1 MYVHTKYLNNNGTI
15 HLLEWKDNTH
25 AISLFSCYRISKA
38 FYLLKPCITLYFT
51 FSFWQ
56 VQWLMELKDIPWS
69 LVKLYI
75 LTELSCYSFYNYSLA
90 ELQVSFSSW
99 LCHGK
104 FQVSVA
110 VLKLVGTFSSFYL
123 QCCLRVRSTYSYLLS
138 TVQGIEVFDSL
149 EWSKERLCTAGGFVC
164 RARNDQLSLKCLL
177 VKTGILGFGIRNSV
191 RGIRTPANGYNP
203 ESADKECGIHCVE

>member
-1 MYVHTKYLNNNGTI
+1 MYVHNTYLNNNGTI
-15 HLLEWKDNTH
+15 HLREWKDNTH
-25 AISLFSCYRISKA
+25 AISLFSCYRISMA
-38 FYLLKPCITLYFT
+38 FYLLKPCITLYFS
-51 FSFWQ
+51 FAFWQ

-110 VLKLVGTFSSFYL
+110 VFTLVGTFSSFYL
-123 QCCLRVRSTYSYLLS
+123 QCCLRVRSTYSYFLS
-138 TVQGIEVFDSL
+138 TVQGIEVFDYPVEQGAVLRGWRFCSP
-149 EWSKERLCTAGGFVC
+149 S
-164 RARNDQLSLKCLL
+164 ARMSSEHGEVGRQKQLLSP
-177 VKTGILGFGIRNSV
+177 IWF
-191 RGIRTPANGYNP
+191 
-203 ESADKECGIHCVE
+203 

>member
-1 MYVHTKYLNNNGTI
+1 MRQSLSQLHHYPSSWSSSSLSKSVIFPLLTSPEKLEKIEVGQCRDLHLWLAQAKLETKLMYVHNTYLNNNGTI

-25 AISLFSCYRISKA
+25 AISLFSCYRISMA
-38 FYLLKPCITLYFT
+38 FYLLKPCITLYFS
-51 FSFWQ
+51 FAFWQ
-56 VQWLMELKDIPWS
+56 VQWLMELKDIPWN

-110 VLKLVGTFSSFYL
+110 VLKLVGTFF
-123 QCCLRVRSTYSYLLS
+123 
-138 TVQGIEVFDSL
+138 
-149 EWSKERLCTAGGFVC
+149 
-164 RARNDQLSLKCLL
+164 
-177 VKTGILGFGIRNSV
+177 
-191 RGIRTPANGYNP
+191 
-203 ESADKECGIHCVE
+203 